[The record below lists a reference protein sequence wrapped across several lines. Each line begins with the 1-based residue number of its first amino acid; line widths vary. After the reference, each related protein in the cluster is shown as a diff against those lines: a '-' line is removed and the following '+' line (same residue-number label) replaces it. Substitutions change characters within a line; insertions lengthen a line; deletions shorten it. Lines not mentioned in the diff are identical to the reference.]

1 MLSVS
6 RILLP
11 VAFSDRCRGAAQ
23 YAELLAR
30 HFHAELT
37 LLHVTVPPHPP
48 YGGVGGT
55 APALAAG
62 MLAERRADDQER
74 LDAFLWEELQ
84 ALGVHRVS
92 LEGDPAPQIV
102 QYARESGTDMIVMPT
117 HGYGPFREFLLGS
130 VTAKVLHDAQCPV
143 WTGPHLEAAP
153 LHDAISFT
161 TVLCSIGA
169 ETWHQSVLAWAAGFA
184 AEFGAHLVVYHAA
197 LSSPL
202 TSKLADHYFDPVY
215 RARVADEA
223 RGRIESMLQAV
234 PARAEVRIDMRGDV
248 PGALAEAARNCH
260 ASLAVIGRGTVHVG
274 GRLKSGGVYAI
285 IRESPCPVVSV

>member
-23 YAELLAR
+23 YAEVLAR

-62 MLAERRADDQER
+62 MLAERRADDKEQ
-74 LDAFLWEELQ
+74 LDAFLWEQLQ
-84 ALGVHRVS
+84 ALGVRRVL
-92 LEGDPAPQIV
+92 LEGDPAPLIV
-102 QYARESGTDMIVMPT
+102 QYARESLTDLIVLPT
-117 HGYGPFREFLLGS
+117 HGYGPFRELLLGS

-153 LHDAISFT
+153 LRDAISFKT
-161 TVLCSIGA
+161 ILCAVGA
-169 ETWHQSVLAWAAGFA
+169 ESWHQGIVAWAAGFA
-184 AEFGAHLVVYHAA
+184 AEFGARLVVYHAA

-202 TSKLADHYFDPVY
+202 TAKLTDHYFDPVY
-215 RARVADEA
+215 RAQVADEA
-223 RGRIESMLQAV
+223 RARIETMLQAV
-234 PARAEVRIDMRGDV
+234 PVEAEIRIDMRGDV
-248 PGALAEAARNCH
+248 PAALAEAAGNRH
-260 ASLAVIGRGTVHVG
+260 ASLVVIGRGQAHTG

>member
-1 MLSVS
+1 MLSIS

-23 YAELLAR
+23 YAEVLAR
-30 HFHAELT
+30 HFHSELT

-62 MLAERRADDQER
+62 MLAERRADDKER

-84 ALGVHRVS
+84 ALGVRRVS
-92 LEGDPAPQIV
+92 LEGDPAPLIV
-102 QYARESGTDMIVMPT
+102 QYARESRTDMIVMPT

-130 VTAKVLHDAQCPV
+130 VTAKVLHDAECPV
-143 WTGPHLEAAP
+143 WTGPHLETAP
-153 LHDAISFT
+153 LRDAISLK
-161 TVLCSIGA
+161 TVLCATGA
-169 ETWHQSVLAWAAGFA
+169 EPWHQGILAWAAGFA
-184 AEFGAHLVVYHAA
+184 AEFGAQLVVYHAA

-202 TSKLADHYFDPVY
+202 TMKLTDHYFDPVY
-215 RARVADEA
+215 RAQVADEA
-223 RGRIESMLQAV
+223 RGRIQAMLRAV
-234 PARAEVRIDMRGDV
+234 PAEADVRVDMRGDV
-248 PGALAEAARNCH
+248 PGALAEAALNCH
-260 ASLAVIGRGTVHVG
+260 ASLVVIGRGLAHAG
-274 GRLKSGGVYAI
+274 GRLKSGGVYSI

>member
-1 MLSVS
+1 MLPVS

-23 YAELLAR
+23 YAEVLAR

-37 LLHVTVPPHPP
+37 MLHVTVPPHPP

-62 MLAERRADDQER
+62 LLAERRADDKER
-74 LDAFLWEELQ
+74 LDAFLWEELR

-92 LEGDPAPQIV
+92 LEGDPAPLIV
-102 QYARESGTDMIVMPT
+102 QYARENKMDMIVMPT

-143 WTGPHLEAAP
+143 WTGPHLETAP
-153 LHDAISFT
+153 LRDAIAFK
-161 TVLCSIGA
+161 TVLCGIGA
-169 ETWHQSVLAWAAGFA
+169 EHWQQSILSWAAGFA
-184 AEFGAHLVVYHAA
+184 AEFGAQLVVYHAA

-202 TSKLADHYFDPVY
+202 TAKLTDHYFDPVY
-215 RARVADEA
+215 RAQVADEA
-223 RGRIESMLQAV
+223 RARIEGMLRVV
-234 PARAEVRIDMRGDV
+234 PAQAEIRIDMRGDV
-248 PGALAEAARNCH
+248 PAALGEAAANCR
-260 ASLAVIGRGTVHVG
+260 AGLVVIGRGMAHVG
-274 GRLKSGGVYAI
+274 GRLKTGGVYAI